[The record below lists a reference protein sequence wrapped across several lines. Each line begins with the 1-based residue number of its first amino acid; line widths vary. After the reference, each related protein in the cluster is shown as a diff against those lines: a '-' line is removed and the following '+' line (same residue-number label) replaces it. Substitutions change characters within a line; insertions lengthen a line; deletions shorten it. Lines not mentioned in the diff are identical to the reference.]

1 MKIYNAHAYIC
12 MKIMSTR
19 CGGSYMQTKRNQQIH
34 TYTHT
39 HSRHTDNANTLR
51 SQLNFY
57 STPQTKRIPAY
68 LVRENESIFSCN
80 FNWIDA
86 TECSRAVYIPY
97 TLRVWITVD
106 VALGFAWLVFWLWRN
121 IGLTNWIDMRILS
134 TEQISRCWKN
144 TAQSCGWLSV
154 HFFFTLACISNLFK
168 R

>member
-1 MKIYNAHAYIC
+1 

-19 CGGSYMQTKRNQQIH
+19 CGGTYMETKRNQQIH

-86 TECSRAVYIPY
+86 TECSRAVYILY
-97 TLRVWITVD
+97 TLRSLNHSGCGTWLRLARVLILAQHWLNKLNRYANTFNKTNPSM
-106 VALGFAWLVFWLWRN
+106 LKKHGPKLWLVVD
-121 IGLTNWIDMRILS
+121 T
-134 TEQISRCWKN
+134 
-144 TAQSCGWLSV
+144 
-154 HFFFTLACISNLFK
+154 FFFTLACISNLFK